1 MSTLSNDLKTTTHD
15 TIKDEQ
21 FKLSVLLAMTVAI
34 KTRDLKLAATSVVA
48 AGIHPPLGTQ
58 KGGGGNRRHCPLT
71 SNANQLN
78 FLLYLLEKIKIVRAS
93 ASFIGRINLPLKR

>member
-1 MSTLSNDLKTTTHD
+1 
-15 TIKDEQ
+15 
-21 FKLSVLLAMTVAI
+21 MTVAI

-78 FLLYLLEKIKIVRAS
+78 FL
-93 ASFIGRINLPLKR
+93 

>member
-1 MSTLSNDLKTTTHD
+1 
-15 TIKDEQ
+15 
-21 FKLSVLLAMTVAI
+21 MTVAI